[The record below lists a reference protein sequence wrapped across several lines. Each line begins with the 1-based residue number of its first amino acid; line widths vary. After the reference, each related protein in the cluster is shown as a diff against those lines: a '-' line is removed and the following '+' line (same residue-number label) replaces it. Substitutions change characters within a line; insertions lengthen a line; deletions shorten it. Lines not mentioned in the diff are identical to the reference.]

1 MRKRLPFVAL
11 PAIVVLG
18 GLTQG
23 LSGLLPAA
31 IGAAVLGLVLLRVSM
46 TDLRRRRWRK
56 PPNQPVPDA
65 LQRSFGHVVNDL
77 AWSGHSMREFD
88 RTLRPRLT
96 RILGVRLLDNRG
108 VRLDRDPLRAQ
119 GLVGAEAWRLLD
131 PARPK
136 VLDWDSPGVDLR
148 TIQRVVDRLE
158 AL

>member
-1 MRKRLPFVAL
+1 MRKRLPYVAL

-18 GLTQG
+18 ALTQG
-23 LSGLLPAA
+23 LSGLLSAA
-31 IGAAVLGLVLLRVSM
+31 IGAAVLGLILLRMSM
-46 TDLRRRRWRK
+46 TDLRRPRWRK
-56 PPNQPVPDA
+56 PRDQPVPDA
-65 LQRSFGHVVNDL
+65 LQRSVGHVVNDL

-108 VRLDRDPLRAQ
+108 VRLDRDPLRARE
-119 GLVGAEAWRLLD
+119 LVGAEAWRLLD